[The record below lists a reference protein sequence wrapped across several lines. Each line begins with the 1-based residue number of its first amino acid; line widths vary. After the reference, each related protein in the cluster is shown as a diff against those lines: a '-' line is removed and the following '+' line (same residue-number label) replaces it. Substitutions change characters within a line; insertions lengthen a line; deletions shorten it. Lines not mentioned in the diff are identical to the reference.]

1 MQCTQR
7 RRSVGDEDAEGV
19 FRCTRT
25 VQTHQALRSG
35 LELQESQAT
44 RQLLEEDAD
53 NSAELHI
60 NKSKEK

>member
-1 MQCTQR
+1 
-7 RRSVGDEDAEGV
+7 VGDEDAEGV